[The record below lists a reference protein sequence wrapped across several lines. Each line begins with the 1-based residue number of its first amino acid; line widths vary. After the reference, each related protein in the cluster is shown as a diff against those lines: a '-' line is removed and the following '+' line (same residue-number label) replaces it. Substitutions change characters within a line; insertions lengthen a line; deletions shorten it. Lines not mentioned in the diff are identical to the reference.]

1 MNKLLYLAIGIL
13 LVGVI
18 CPLPVSADDVPNEQT
33 TGLFIATH
41 TITITTTKSGLSVSE
56 SLHVAEGITNETYKT
71 MAFWLPTSA
80 EDVSIAINSNAVT
93 SAVSGN
99 EYLCNLSSLSIP
111 MNTSVQVAI
120 SYALSSDNEEFQRTL
135 LHDTASL
142 TIAFNNQ
149 ELYSAQQLIASTSV
163 TLRLYKPTEA
173 PLSWYIIAF
182 IFLLVIL
189 LAVSMF
195 YSFRKQRSST
205 IKKVGGDSQEV
216 LQTRKKLLMSLLKEI
231 EKQHRAQQISD
242 DAYHKL
248 KEQYKQQAVETMKA
262 LEENK

>member
-1 MNKLLYLAIGIL
+1 MNKLLYLTIGIV
-13 LVGVI
+13 LVSVI
-18 CPLPVSADDVPNEQT
+18 CSFPVSADEVSNEST
-33 TGLFIATH
+33 TGLLVATH
-41 TITITTTKSGLSVSE
+41 IITITTAKSGLSVSE
-56 SLHVAEGITNETYKT
+56 SLHVAESSSNETYET
-71 MAFWLPTSA
+71 MIFWLPTGA
-80 EDVSIAINSNAVT
+80 EGVSIAINSNAVT

-99 EYLCNLSSLSIP
+99 EYLCNLSSFSIP
-111 MNTSVQVAI
+111 MNTSVQATI
-120 SYALSSDNEEFQRTL
+120 SYTLSNDNEEFQRTL
-135 LHDTASL
+135 FHTTASL
-142 TIAFNNQ
+142 TITFNGQ
-149 ELYSAQQLIASTSV
+149 ELYRAQQVMASTSF

-173 PLSWYIIAF
+173 PLSWYIIVF
-182 IFLLVIL
+182 ILLLVIL

-195 YSFRKQRSST
+195 YSFRKQKSST
-205 IKKVGGDSQEV
+205 VKKTGSDSQEV